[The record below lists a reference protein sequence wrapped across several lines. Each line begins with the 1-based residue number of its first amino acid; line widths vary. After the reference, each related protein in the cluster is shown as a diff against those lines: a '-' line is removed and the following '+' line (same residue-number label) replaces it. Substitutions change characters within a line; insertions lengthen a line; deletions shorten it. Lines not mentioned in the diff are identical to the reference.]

1 MSRIFA
7 ATRFIGATAL
17 LVGLLLAPSARA
29 QSASTPQEAGSQ
41 SNESIARGFMN
52 DLANHD
58 FESADKRFS
67 PQVAGLL
74 PTEKLAQA
82 WQQVI
87 ANYGQFESIVSA
99 RPNPKDPSIVTLTC
113 KFSHANMDA
122 VFPFNDSHQL
132 IGFRIIPAAE
142 LGNSSWAAPDYA
154 KSDSF
159 TEQDVTIGA
168 APWALP
174 GTLTMPKGGGPFP
187 AVVLVHGSGPND
199 EDESFG
205 PNKMFK
211 DIAWGLATR
220 GVAVLRYE
228 KRTRKY
234 GAQMVSSKDPITVKN
249 EADDDAIAAVALLSN
264 TPGID
269 AKHIF
274 LAGHS
279 LGGYLAPQIAASDR
293 QIAGI
298 ILFAGSSR
306 PLEDEVVDQITDQLT
321 KADELNTPE
330 GQQMIEKAKA
340 DKAAIEDPNLKPG
353 VMLGFAGTKID
364 SDYFLDLR
372 NYNPVKVAQL
382 LKIPVLILQGER
394 DYQVTMADFALWKN
408 GLAGHGNVTLKTYP
422 ALNHFFFAGTGP
434 ATPAEYN
441 VPSHV
446 EPDVISDVAAW
457 IHAQSASTK
466 ATR

>member
-1 MSRIFA
+1 MF
-7 ATRFIGATAL
+7 RFFPAIRMVGASAL
-17 LVGLLLAPSARA
+17 LVGFLLAPQARA
-29 QSASTPQEAGSQ
+29 QSTATPQEAGTQ
-41 SNESIARGFMN
+41 SNESIARAFMA

-58 FESADKRFS
+58 FASADGRFS

-87 ANYGQFESIVSA
+87 SNFGQFESIIAA
-99 RPNPKDPSIVTLTC
+99 RPNPKDPSVITLTC
-113 KFSHANMDA
+113 KFSRATMDA

-132 IGFRIIPAAE
+132 IGFRIIPSAE
-142 LGNSSWAAPDYA
+142 LGNSSWTAPSYA

-159 TEQDVTIGA
+159 TEQDVTVGA
-168 APWALP
+168 SPWALP
-174 GTLTMPKGGGPFP
+174 GTLTMPKGAGPFP
-187 AVVLVHGSGPND
+187 ALVLVHGSGPND
-199 EDESFG
+199 ADESFG

-211 DIAWGLATR
+211 DVAWGLATR

-234 GAQMVSSKDPITVKN
+234 GAQMVAGKDPITVKN
-249 EADDDAIAAVALLSN
+249 EADDDAVAAVALLAS
-264 TPGID
+264 TPGVD
-269 AKHIF
+269 SKHIF

-279 LGGYLAPQIAASDR
+279 LGGYLAPQIAASDP

-298 ILFAGSSR
+298 ILFAGGSR

-321 KADELNTPE
+321 KAGELNTPE
-330 GQQMIEKAKA
+330 GQQAIAKAKA

-353 VMLGFAGTKID
+353 VMLGFAGTKVD

-372 NYNPVKVAQL
+372 NYDPVKVAQSL
-382 LKIPVLILQGER
+382 RIPILILQGER
-394 DYQVTMADFALWKN
+394 DYQVTMADFALWKT

-422 ALNHFFFAGTGP
+422 ALNHFFFPGSGP

-446 EPDVISDVAAW
+446 EPDVIADVANW
-457 IHAQSASTK
+457 IRAQSASTR